1 MNYYDGNADL
11 ELMKEVQDRVI
22 KRIAKDRIRDIIRIK
37 REFNEKLSYLADEEG
52 FISTEEDMSKLKK
65 IEYEYMRTIFSI
77 LEGSITHLEYLVD
90 NE

>member
-1 MNYYDGNADL
+1 
-11 ELMKEVQDRVI
+11 
-22 KRIAKDRIRDIIRIK
+22 
-37 REFNEKLSYLADEEG
+37 
-52 FISTEEDMSKLKK
+52 MSKLKK